1 MGDPR
6 KPRKKY
12 ATPTKPWTKERVVEE
27 NELIKSYGLKNKT
40 EIYKADSKLK
50 KFLALAKRFATIR
63 TKQDETEK
71 ELFLKKMKELGFL
84 EKGEKD
90 PGKVLDLKIKDILE
104 RRLQTIVHR
113 KGLARSMKQAR
124 QFIIHR
130 HIMIGERK
138 ITMPSVLVT
147 TEDELKI
154 SFTAFSNLSKDDHPE
169 RVIIEKEEKKDKK
182 KKKPVKR
189 VRKKK

>member
-12 ATPTKPWTKERVVEE
+12 TTPTKPWTKERVVEE

-84 EKGEKD
+84 EKGF
-90 PGKVLDLKIKDILE
+90 DI
-104 RRLQTIVHR
+104 
-113 KGLARSMKQAR
+113 
-124 QFIIHR
+124 
-130 HIMIGERK
+130 
-138 ITMPSVLVT
+138 SVASV
-147 TEDELKI
+147 
-154 SFTAFSNLSKDDHPE
+154 SNLIKLKSSEDSSSFFSVTAILFFVLLPSFDGLKMNE
-169 RVIIEKEEKKDKK
+169 SGLV
-182 KKKPVKR
+182 
-189 VRKKK
+189 